1 MTSDTI
7 IRVAARGE
15 GVTADGRHAALAAPG
30 DVLNAD
36 GSITPGPHRQMPPCR
51 HFPTCGG
58 CQLQHLDD
66 ASYARFITDRI
77 AGALAAHE
85 LETDIRTPILSPPRT
100 RRRASLH
107 AEAKGGRVRLGFAE
121 SGSHAIVDIQECH
134 ILAPE
139 LFALVAPL
147 RKLLARLGLK
157 RRRADIQMTSCDQG
171 VELLIGASFDG
182 LEAAEAII
190 AFCQQH
196 NVARF
201 ATDDGMGP
209 ETRWEPDPVTITLG
223 GAGQGSGDAEHR
235 WKAGGGE
242 VAVPFPPGSFLQAT
256 RDGEA
261 ALIAAVRE
269 AVGQAGTIADLF
281 AGLGTFA
288 LSLAPARVYAAE
300 AGRDAIMSL
309 KAAAGRAGRQ
319 VFADHRDLYRR
330 PLTVEEL
337 GRFGAVVLDPPRA
350 GARDQAAGL
359 ALAATPVIA
368 YVSCNPSSF
377 ARDAQMICEG
387 GYRLDWIQPVGQ
399 FRWSTH
405 VELAAQ
411 FSR

>member
-1 MTSDTI
+1 MTADTI

-15 GVTADGRHAALAAPG
+15 GVTADGRHAALTAPG

-36 GSITPGPHRQMPPCR
+36 GSVTPGPHHQIPPCR

-66 ASYARFITDRI
+66 ASYAAFIADRI

-85 LETDIRTPILSPPRT
+85 LETDIRAPIVSPPNT

-107 AEAKGGRVRLGFAE
+107 AEAKGGRIRLGFAE
-121 SGSHAIVDIQECH
+121 AGSHAIVDIQECH

-171 VELLIGASFDG
+171 VEVLIGASFDG

-196 NVARF
+196 GVARF

-223 GAGQGSGDAEHR
+223 G
-235 WKAGGGE
+235 

-256 RDGEA
+256 HDGEA

-359 ALAATPVIA
+359 AQATTPIIA

-377 ARDAQMICEG
+377 ARDAQVICEG

-405 VELAAQ
+405 VELAAR

>member
-1 MTSDTI
+1 MTIDTI

-36 GSITPGPHRQMPPCR
+36 GSVTPGPHHQAPPCR

-85 LETDIRTPILSPPRT
+85 LETDIRAPILSPPRT

-121 SGSHAIVDIQECH
+121 AGSHAIIDILECH

-190 AFCQQH
+190 AFCQQN

-223 GAGQGSGDAEHR
+223 G
-235 WKAGGGE
+235 

-261 ALIAAVRE
+261 ALTAAVRE
-269 AVGQAGTIADLF
+269 AAGQAGTVADLF
-281 AGLGTFA
+281 TGLGTFA

-359 ALAATPVIA
+359 ALATTPVIA

-377 ARDAQMICEG
+377 ARDAKIICEG

-405 VELAAQ
+405 VELAAR

>member
-1 MTSDTI
+1 MNPDTI
-7 IRVAARGE
+7 IRVAARGD

-30 DVLNAD
+30 DLLSLD
-36 GSITPGPHRQMPPCR
+36 GAITPGPHHQQPPCR

-66 ASYARFITDRI
+66 ASYAAFVTDRI
-77 AGALAAHE
+77 ASALAAHE
-85 LETDIRTPILSPPRT
+85 LETDIRPPIVSPPNT

-121 SGSHAIVDIQECH
+121 AGSHALVDIQECH
-134 ILAPE
+134 VLAPE

-147 RKLLARLGLK
+147 RKLLARLGMK
-157 RRRADIQMTSCDQG
+157 RRANIQMTSCDQG
-171 VELLIGASFDG
+171 VELLIGAGFDG

-196 NVARF
+196 AIARF
-201 ATDDGMGP
+201 ATDDGLGP
-209 ETRWEPDPVTITLG
+209 ETRWEPEPATITLG
-223 GAGQGSGDAEHR
+223 G
-235 WKAGGGE
+235 

-269 AVGQAGTIADLF
+269 AVGQAGTVADLF

-300 AGRDAIMSL
+300 AGRDAILSL
-309 KAAAGRAGRQ
+309 KGAAARAGRQ
-319 VFADHRDLYRR
+319 IFADHRDLYRR

-350 GARDQAAGL
+350 GARDQMVGMAQAS
-359 ALAATPVIA
+359 TPTIA

-377 ARDAQMICEG
+377 ARDTQILCEG
-387 GYRLDWIQPVGQ
+387 GYRLDWVQPVGQ

-405 VELAAQ
+405 VELAAR

>member
-1 MTSDTI
+1 MTADTI

-15 GVTADGRHAALAAPG
+15 GVTADGRHAALTAPG

-36 GSITPGPHRQMPPCR
+36 GSITPGPHHQIPPCR

-66 ASYARFITDRI
+66 ASYAAFITDRI

-85 LETDIRTPILSPPRT
+85 LETDIRAPIVSPPNT

-107 AEAKGGRVRLGFAE
+107 AEAKGGRIRLGFAE
-121 SGSHAIVDIQECH
+121 AGSHAIVDIQECH

-196 NVARF
+196 DVARF

-223 GAGQGSGDAEHR
+223 G
-235 WKAGGGE
+235 

-256 RDGEA
+256 HDGEA

-359 ALAATPVIA
+359 AQATTPIIA

-377 ARDAQMICEG
+377 ARDAQVICEG

-405 VELAAQ
+405 VELAAR

>member
-1 MTSDTI
+1 MTADTI

-30 DVLNAD
+30 DVLNSD
-36 GSITPGPHRQMPPCR
+36 GTVTPGPHHQAPPCR

-66 ASYARFITDRI
+66 ASYAGFITDRI
-77 AGALAAHE
+77 AGALAAHN
-85 LETDIRTPILSPPRT
+85 LETDIRAPIVSPPKA

-107 AEAKGGRVRLGFAE
+107 AEAKGGRIVLGFAE
-121 SGSHAIVDIQECH
+121 AGSHAIVDIQECH

-157 RRRADIQMTSCDQG
+157 RRRADVQMTSCDQG
-171 VELLIGASFDG
+171 VEVLIGASFDG

-190 AFCQQH
+190 AFCQEH

-209 ETRWEPDPVTITLG
+209 ETRWEPEPVTITLG
-223 GAGQGSGDAEHR
+223 A
-235 WKAGGGE
+235 

-261 ALIAAVRE
+261 ALIAAVGE
-269 AVGQAGTIADLF
+269 AIGQAGTIADLF

-300 AGRDAIMSL
+300 AGRDAILSL
-309 KAAAGRAGRQ
+309 KGAAARAGRQ

-350 GARDQAAGL
+350 GAREQAAGL
-359 ALAATPVIA
+359 AQAKTPVIA

-387 GYRLDWIQPVGQ
+387 GYRLDWVQPVGQ

-405 VELAAQ
+405 VELAAR

>member
-1 MTSDTI
+1 MTIDTI

-36 GSITPGPHRQMPPCR
+36 GSVTPGPHHQAPPCR

-66 ASYARFITDRI
+66 GSYARFITDRI

-85 LETDIRTPILSPPRT
+85 LETDIRAPILSPPRT

-121 SGSHAIVDIQECH
+121 AGSHAIIDILECH

-190 AFCQQH
+190 AFCQQN

-223 GAGQGSGDAEHR
+223 
-235 WKAGGGE
+235 E

-261 ALIAAVRE
+261 ALTAAVRE
-269 AVGQAGTIADLF
+269 AAGQAGTVADLF
-281 AGLGTFA
+281 TGLGTFT

-359 ALAATPVIA
+359 AQATTPVIA

-377 ARDAQMICEG
+377 ARDAQIICEG

-405 VELAAQ
+405 VELAAR